1 MRRFSNLRILEQGMQ
16 LVTAAHQL
24 NDQYAH
30 TDMAG
35 LIKEINLLVIGIP
48 SRIAAVSEDEQE
60 MYQKGIEEA
69 LGSVG
74 HIQGKLAHISIKDD
88 QLQGFESLVKQES
101 DLLKKAL
108 EPKQKIRFKQPV
120 KQSRLT
126 IANKGR
132 APMPLRVKQGW
143 QVELF

>member
-1 MRRFSNLRILEQGMQ
+1 MRRFSNLKILEQGMQ

-35 LIKEINLLVIGIP
+35 LIKEINLLAIGIP
-48 SRIAAVSEDEQE
+48 SCIAAVSEDEQE
-60 MYQKGIEEA
+60 MYRKGIEKA

-74 HIQGKLAHISIKDD
+74 DIQGKLAHIPIKDD
-88 QLQGFESLVKQES
+88 QLQGFESLVMEGS
-101 DLLKKAL
+101 ALLKKAL
-108 EPKQKIRFKQPV
+108 TPKQKINFKRPV

-126 IANKGR
+126 IASKGR

-143 QVELF
+143 QAELF

>member
-1 MRRFSNLRILEQGMQ
+1 MRRFSNLKILEQGMQ

-35 LIKEINLLVIGIP
+35 LIKEINLLAIGIP
-48 SRIAAVSEDEQE
+48 SRIAAVNEDEQE
-60 MYQKGIEEA
+60 KYQKGIKEA
-69 LGSVG
+69 LGSVD
-74 HIQGKLAHISIKDD
+74 HIQGKLAHILIKDA
-88 QLQGFESLVKQES
+88 QLQGFESLVMQES
-101 DLLKKAL
+101 ALLKKAL
-108 EPKQKIRFKQPV
+108 EPKLKTSFKRPA

-126 IANKGR
+126 IASKGR

-143 QVELF
+143 QAELF

>member
-1 MRRFSNLRILEQGMQ
+1 MRRFSNLKILEQGMQ

-35 LIKEINLLVIGIP
+35 LIKEINLLAIGIP
-48 SRIAAVSEDEQE
+48 SSIAAVHEDEHE
-60 MYQKGIEEA
+60 KYEKGIQKA
-69 LGSVG
+69 LGSVD
-74 HIQGKLAHISIKDD
+74 HIQGKLANISIKNE
-88 QLQGFESLVKQES
+88 QLQGFEQLVRQES
-101 DLLKKAL
+101 MLLKKAL
-108 EPKQKIRFKQPV
+108 HSKYRSNFKRPV

-126 IANKGR
+126 IASKGR
-132 APMPLRVKQGW
+132 APMPLRVSQGW